1 MPSPRRFLIL
11 IALGAAAVGFAP
23 SSIQFLFMAALVLG
37 LTITCLKE
45 SNHA

>member
-11 IALGAAAVGFAP
+11 ILLGAVAVGFAP
-23 SSIQFLFMAALVLG
+23 FSVQFLFMAVVVVG
-37 LTITCLKE
+37 LTIACLKE

>member
-11 IALGAAAVGFAP
+11 TVLGAVAVGFAP
-23 SSIQFLFMAALVLG
+23 ASIQFLFVAGLVLG

-45 SNHA
+45 ATHA

>member
-1 MPSPRRFLIL
+1 MPDARRTSLIVL
-11 IALGAAAVGFAP
+11 LGAVAAGFAP

-37 LTITCLKE
+37 LTIACLKE

>member
-1 MPSPRRFLIL
+1 MPDARRFLAL
-11 IALGAAAVGFAP
+11 IALGAVAIGFAP

-45 SNHA
+45 DTHA

>member
-1 MPSPRRFLIL
+1 MTARRL
-11 IALGAAAVGFAP
+11 IALVLLGAVAVGFAP

-45 SNHA
+45 ATHA

>member
-11 IALGAAAVGFAP
+11 ILLGAVAVGFAP
-23 SSIQFLFMAALVLG
+23 FSIQFLFVAALILG

-45 SNHA
+45 ATHA

>member
-1 MPSPRRFLIL
+1 MTARRTSLIVL
-11 IALGAAAVGFAP
+11 LGAVAVSFAP
-23 SSIQFLFMAALVLG
+23 FSLQFLFVAALILG

>member
-1 MPSPRRFLIL
+1 MPSPRRFLIPIL
-11 IALGAAAVGFAP
+11 LGAVAVGFAP
-23 SSIQFLFMAALVLG
+23 SSIQFLFVAAVVVG